1 MKETIRQLA
10 KKSPLSKSFEVF
22 EVTEDDKDVFC
33 VFLESLE
40 GITIAD
46 CALVSKFIFS
56 QLPEDICIE
65 LTVSSAGID
74 KPLRSPIQ
82 FQRSIG
88 KKIELET
95 TDGIKMT
102 GVLTAYS
109 SENIVIVV
117 TEKKKK
123 ETEYRFNI
131 NQIKQVNIKLF

>member
-1 MKETIRQLA
+1 
-10 KKSPLSKSFEVF
+10 
-22 EVTEDDKDVFC
+22 

-88 KKIELET
+88 KKVELET